1 MEVGARKRSQDPA
14 VTSGVMEKWMANVN
28 DDAPEPHAGLFATDA
43 HLMLISEED
52 TAVTFDGA
60 EDVMNFFRRFGHAST
75 AREFLAVDGGAFLV
89 EIQNNLRMGVFVF
102 QVNGEGKIFDVKI
115 WMASLRTDTADLND
129 HGLTPVNGTIPWVQ
143 LNQTMMLQGGERPLA
158 SSSLAFFA
166 QISSASCFSDSLG
179 DASSSSAVCQTS
191 STPPSS
197 QQMQRFA
204 AAETMLAK
212 LDLAPVTSLLVQK
225 EGYSPAKAADL
236 AEEYRKYLILVKTG
250 LNPVPSKKV
259 DDAWHAHI
267 LHTQKY
273 RTDMKA
279 VFGHFIHHEPANLL
293 LEQSGMKEQKSEMD
307 NKYTD
312 TKMQI
317 CDYFG
322 RVNEEAWSK
331 DIVAGCVC
339 GCACACASW
348 ICKAVLVRFTIHK
361 MTLPQLATDN

>member
-1 MEVGARKRSQDPA
+1 MEVGARKRSKDPA
-14 VTSGVMEKWMANVN
+14 VTSGVMEKWMASVN
-28 DDAPEPHAGLFATDA
+28 DDAPEPHAQLFATDA
-43 HLMLISEED
+43 HLMLISEEEAQ
-52 TAVTFDGA
+52 AVTFDGA
-60 EDVMNFFRRFGHAST
+60 EDVLNFFRRFGHASAT
-75 AREFLAVDGGAFLV
+75 REFLAVDGGAFLI

-102 QVNGEGKIFDVKI
+102 QVNGEGKIFDAKI
-115 WMASLRTDTADLND
+115 WMGSLRTDAADLND
-129 HGLTPVNGTIPWVQ
+129 HGLTPVNGTVPS
-143 LNQTMMLQGGERPLA
+143 NQTMLLQGGERPLA

-166 QISSASCFSDSLG
+166 EVSSASCCSDSLG
-179 DASSSSAVCQTS
+179 GAGSSSAVCQTS
-191 STPPSS
+191 SAPPSS

-204 AAETMLAK
+204 AAEAMLAE
-212 LDLAPVTSLLVQK
+212 LDLDPVMALLVQK

-279 VFGHFIHHEPANLL
+279 IFGHFIHHEPANLL
-293 LEQSGMKEQKSEMD
+293 LEQSGMKEQKNEMD
-307 NKYTD
+307 NKYAD

-331 DIVAGCVC
+331 NIVAGCVC
-339 GCACACASW
+339 GCGCASW
-348 ICKAVLVRFTIHK
+348 ICKAVLVRFAVNK
-361 MTLPQLATDN
+361 MIRPQFATNN